1 MRRRS
6 EEPHGVFVDN
16 VLEALREGG
25 GEEPAGEVLTPEG
38 VRRPWRG
45 GWAHCLQVTG
55 LVVLGLILFL
65 SSSSP
70 LLVLRPLIDAVSYW
84 RQSNLTDS
92 SSLRPLPMA

>member
-6 EEPHGVFVDN
+6 EPAGVFVDN

-25 GEEPAGEVLTPEG
+25 EVPAGQEVLTPEG

-45 GWAHCLQVTG
+45 GWADCLRVTG

-70 LLVLRPLIDAVSYW
+70 ILVLSPLIDAVSK